1 MTIKRGERVTIRL
14 IGDDRAH
21 GLLVKPLGVDLD
33 ASPNDP
39 DEITIA
45 PAQPGT
51 YPAICDHYCGMGHG
65 GMKMTFVVAAIVLTM
80 LLRRRIET
88 ANVSAA
94 TRTAAAISLVCWIGA
109 IAAGRFL
116 AYFQ

>member
-1 MTIKRGERVTIRL
+1 MIAFILSLVLATATPDGRVVEIHAKRFSFTPDSVTLKHGERVTIRL

-33 ASPNDP
+33 ASPNDSH
-39 DEITIA
+39 EITIV

-65 GMKMTFVVAAIVLTM
+65 GMKMTFIV
-80 LLRRRIET
+80 E
-88 ANVSAA
+88 
-94 TRTAAAISLVCWIGA
+94 
-109 IAAGRFL
+109 
-116 AYFQ
+116 